1 MATFPISVY
10 GTIIYFMASSNS
22 SILQTFI
29 TRREN
34 KTFHFDSSNKTL
46 INSIES
52 RKIFYFAMSEWSFV
66 EIFLLPS
73 VLPLDTYKL
82 MSLTIAGN
90 KFTVS

>member
-1 MATFPISVY
+1 MILFAT
-10 GTIIYFMASSNS
+10 A
-22 SILQTFI
+22 SIL
-29 TRREN
+29 ELN
-34 KTFHFDSSNKTL
+34 FD
-46 INSIES
+46 IMMVVC
-52 RKIFYFAMSEWSFV
+52 AMSEWSFV